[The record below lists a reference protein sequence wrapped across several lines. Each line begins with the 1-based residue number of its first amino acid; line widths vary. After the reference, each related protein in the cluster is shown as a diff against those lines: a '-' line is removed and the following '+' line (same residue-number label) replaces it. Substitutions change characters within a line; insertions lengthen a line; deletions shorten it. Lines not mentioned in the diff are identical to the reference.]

1 MVDVLSMY
9 PFTNDVMNVEVSG
22 NDLKA
27 MMSHAADPKNGM
39 LHVSKRPNS
48 NTTTQNRWDSVLSN
62 LISKVNRSQTR
73 HSVPSR

>member
-27 MMSHAADPKNGM
+27 MMSHAADPEEPM
-39 LHVSKRPNS
+39 LHVENG
-48 NTTTQNRWDSVLSN
+48 Q
-62 LISKVNRSQTR
+62 IQTLQHKTAGTAYCR
-73 HSVPSR
+73 I